1 MSNAAVLGEEGE
13 RSPVVTG
20 EVSKAKGSRSW
31 RYALIGAVAAVG
43 AGAWYV
49 AHRGLEAT
57 DDAQVDADVVSIP
70 SRTSATVTK
79 VNFVENQ
86 RVKAGDVLAELDPSP
101 AQARLA
107 QAEANLESASAQTDA
122 ADADARVAETN
133 ARTNKSAAQASF
145 TGAASAATTTREQ
158 IVEAEAQVAAA
169 KARFEQAKTNRERSK
184 RLAET
189 GAIATATLDQDQT
202 AFDAADAT
210 LAQTTAHLASLRSS
224 TNEAVSR
231 LEEAHA
237 KVQQTTDVD
246 TFIAQAHARARA
258 AHAQLAALTA
268 ARDLA
273 ALDVSYTRIVA
284 PSDGYVSK
292 KTIEVGQMVSVG
304 QPIVQLVPEQPWV
317 TGNFKE
323 TQLAHM
329 KAGQHARV
337 AVDAYPGVAIEGE
350 VESFSAATGARFSLL
365 PPDNASGNYTKVVQ
379 RVPVR
384 IHIDS
389 APSGVVLR
397 PGMSVELTVDTR
409 S

>member
-1 MSNAAVLGEEGE
+1 M
-13 RSPVVTG
+13 
-20 EVSKAKGSRSW
+20 
-31 RYALIGAVAAVG
+31 
-43 AGAWYV
+43 
-49 AHRGLEAT
+49 HRGLEAT

-86 RVKAGDVLAELDPSP
+86 RVKVGDVLAELDPSP

-122 ADADARVAETN
+122 ADADAREAETN

-158 IVEAEAQVAAA
+158 IVERRGSG
-169 KARFEQAKTNRERSK
+169 ARLYEGAPRAGCGRRNREAFSK

-273 ALDVSYTRIVA
+273 ALDVSYTWIVA
-284 PSDGYVSK
+284 PSDGYVPRK

-317 TGNFKE
+317 TGNPKE
-323 TQLAHM
+323 TCSS
-329 KAGQHARV
+329 R
-337 AVDAYPGVAIEGE
+337 
-350 VESFSAATGARFSLL
+350 T
-365 PPDNASGNYTKVVQ
+365 
-379 RVPVR
+379 
-384 IHIDS
+384 
-389 APSGVVLR
+389 
-397 PGMSVELTVDTR
+397 
-409 S
+409 